1 MEVQLQTPG
10 GLRRELHVRLPAERV
25 QKAID
30 ERLRRM
36 ASRAKVP
43 GFRPGKAPMKVILQ
57 QYGDSARLDAVS
69 DLVNQ
74 SYPEALSQAG
84 VAPAGQP
91 QIDITTEK
99 QGEPLEYVARFEVY
113 PEIQLQGLDGLK
125 IERPEVEI
133 TAADID
139 RLIDNLRRAKRSFT
153 VVERP
158 AESGDAVTVDFVGKL
173 DGTPFEGG
181 EGKDVRIELGQ
192 GQFLPE
198 LENGMVGQAAGAQ
211 FEVAVTFPADY
222 RREDLRE
229 KPAVFEVTMKQVE
242 AAVLP
247 ALDEA
252 FLSAHN
258 VEAGKGEAGLREK
271 CEAALVKERDKAVRA
286 RLKQQVFDQLLA
298 ANPID
303 VPAALIEQET
313 PRLQQEA
320 AARMGLDQR
329 GLSPEQLT
337 QMLPAALFAPQA
349 QRRVALGL
357 LIGEVIKARDIKL
370 DPARVDAEI
379 EAIAADYETPE
390 QVRQYYRGRPDLL
403 QGLRAMVL
411 EEQVVE
417 SLIASA
423 AVTPVSL
430 PLEQLLQ
437 GPKGP
442 QG

>member
-10 GLRRELHVRLPAERV
+10 GLRRELHVRLPADRV

-30 ERLRRM
+30 DRLRRM
-36 ASRAKVP
+36 AARAKVP
-43 GFRPGKAPMKVILQ
+43 GFRPGKAPMKVIVQ

-74 SYPEALSQAG
+74 SYPEALSQVQ

-91 QIDITTEK
+91 RIDITTEK
-99 QGEPLEYVARFEVY
+99 QGEALEYVAHFEVY
-113 PEIQLQGLDGLK
+113 PEIQLQGLEGLK
-125 IERPEVEI
+125 VERPDVEI
-133 TAADID
+133 TPADVD
-139 RLIDNLRRAKRSFT
+139 RLIDNLRRAKRSF
-153 VVERP
+153 
-158 AESGDAVTVDFVGKL
+158 AEVARASETGDAVTVDFLGKL

-192 GQFLPE
+192 GQFLPD

-211 FEVAVTFPADY
+211 FEVPVTFPADY

-229 KPAVFEVTMKQVE
+229 KQAVFEVTLKKVE

-247 ALDEA
+247 EVDED

-258 VEAGKGEAGLREK
+258 VEPGKGEAGLREK
-271 CEAALVKERDKAVRA
+271 CQLALTKERDKAVRA
-286 RLKQQVFDQLLA
+286 RLKQQVFEQLLA
-298 ANPID
+298 ANPVE
-303 VPAALIEQET
+303 VPQALIEQET

-320 AARMGLDQR
+320 AARMGLEQR
-329 GLSPEQLT
+329 GMSPEQLA
-337 QMLPAALFAPQA
+337 QMLPPALFAPQA

-357 LIGEVIKARDIKL
+357 LIGEVIKAREIKL
-370 DPARVDAEI
+370 DPARVEAEI
-379 EAIAADYETPE
+379 EAIAADYETPA
-390 QVRQYYRGRPDLL
+390 QVRQYYQSRPDLL

-417 SLIASA
+417 SLLASA
-423 AVTPVSL
+423 AVTPLPL

-437 GPKGP
+437 GPQAP
-442 QG
+442 RT